1 MSGSDDDS
9 YEVGY
14 KKPPLHSRFQKGH
27 KRGNQAG
34 RKKGSRNL
42 KSDLQ
47 EELAELITL
56 QEGGRKIRISKQR
69 ALVKAL
75 TVKGIKGDDR
85 AAGKVLD
92 LLLRL
97 FGIDDPGDAET
108 PLAEQDQAIL
118 DLYFPRKEG

>member
-1 MSGSDDDS
+1 MSGENDD

-14 KKPPLHSRFQKGH
+14 GKPPMHSRFQKGH
-27 KRGNQAG
+27 KLGHRGG

-47 EELAELITL
+47 DELAERITL

-85 AAGKVLD
+85 AAAKVLD
-92 LLLRL
+92 LLLRIVGL
-97 FGIDDPGDAET
+97 DDAGDAET
-108 PLAEQDQAIL
+108 PLAEDDQAIL
-118 DLYFPRKEG
+118 DLYFPKRES